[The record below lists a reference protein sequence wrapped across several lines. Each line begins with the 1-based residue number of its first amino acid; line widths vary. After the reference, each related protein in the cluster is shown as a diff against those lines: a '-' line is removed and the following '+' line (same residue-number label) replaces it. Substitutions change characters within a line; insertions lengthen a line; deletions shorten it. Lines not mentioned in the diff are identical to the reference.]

1 MVKVKS
7 SVGIIKGKAGNM
19 SYFEVN
25 GETIGRSFHTSI
37 KNPKTEA
44 QMKQRIKNT
53 SRDICSRI
61 SRGL

>member
-25 GETIGRSFHTSI
+25 G
-37 KNPKTEA
+37 
-44 QMKQRIKNT
+44 
-53 SRDICSRI
+53 D
-61 SRGL
+61 RGYHRQ

>member
-37 KNPKTEA
+37 KNPKTMVRLLVA
-44 QMKQRIKNT
+44 RFIQALRTPRQR
-53 SRDICSRI
+53 RR
-61 SRGL
+61 